1 MQRGIVFLSLIVI
14 AALLAVALGS
24 ALATAESGKT
34 GTDELRVEVEPE
46 SKKALRGES
55 YTINVTVYAEKPA
68 NISISFNTNEE
79 MEEMFEVRPLENNIV
94 NVTLGSGES
103 RTFKFN
109 ITVKRT
115 AYGNLTVNFLLKSNI
130 TQREITHKVEVLA
143 ARNVI
148 LNLTKK
154 LANQKVSIRVS
165 CDKLKNY
172 TLVIEKTNKDGLI
185 QVSEIPAFGK
195 ACNLTVILRTKL
207 GAFLVNESIG
217 IDLEKLP
224 NSVIYP
230 GYLVNTSLYVLALDG
245 QILKAKNV
253 FINITVNGNIDS
265 FNLIEKKSFLFG
277 LSERGESQRI
287 NVTVWI
293 AAVKHG
299 RHILK
304 NATIEVRRGDR
315 TVEVDVR
322 GEAYSKSDNTLNVN
336 VTVPVSKIMF
346 NLYYFDEKGAR
357 RPLTS
362 GVARLVKVEVPLVYN
377 ASAMIFER
385 GVIKGVG
392 ESAVIVREYNGTP
405 VTINVTI
412 DFAGE
417 TLACGSVRLVN
428 GTPFKCGG
436 LEARLFLDGGETAIV
451 IDTLSSPLRGR
462 VEFDNV
468 VQRVLYWG
476 TVRLYGVPKDAS
488 GELKLGSSS
497 IPFKCVSR
505 QIGDRYVCEGEVF
518 LWPLAFWPIQ
528 PEVTGELQVDG
539 ETYRLKVEVARIY
552 AGVWG
557 LALVA
562 LAVVVAVVV
571 ILVRRPSGRQ
581 PRERL
586 VIYDE
591 RYDLG

>member
-14 AALLAVALGS
+14 AALLAVAFGS

-68 NISISFNTNEE
+68 NISISFNTKESEE
-79 MEEMFEVRPLENNIV
+79 MLEVRPLENNIV
-94 NVTLGSGES
+94 NVTLGSGEN

-109 ITVKRT
+109 VTVKRT
-115 AYGNLTVNFLLKSNI
+115 AYGNLTVDFLLKSNI
-130 TQREITHKVEVLA
+130 TQRKITHKVEVLA
-143 ARNVI
+143 ARNAI

-172 TLVIEKTNKDGLI
+172 TLVTNKTDEDGLI
-185 QVSEIPAFGK
+185 QISEIPAFGR

-230 GYLVNTSLYVLALDG
+230 GYLVNTSLYVLAPDG
-245 QILKAKNV
+245 QILKAKNI

-265 FNLIEKKSFLFG
+265 FNLIEKKTFLFG

-299 RHILK
+299 RYLL
-304 NATIEVRRGDR
+304 NAAQIEVRRGDR

-322 GEAYSKSDNTLNVN
+322 GGKCSKSDNTLNVN
-336 VTVPVSKIMF
+336 VTVPASKTMF

-362 GVARLVKVEVPLVYN
+362 GVVRLVKVEVPLVYN

-392 ESAVIVREYNGTP
+392 ERAVIVREYNGTP
-405 VTINVTI
+405 VSINVTI

-417 TLACGSVRLVN
+417 TLACGSVSLVN
-428 GTPFKCGG
+428 NITFKCGG
-436 LEARLFLDGGETAIV
+436 LEARLFLDGGEAAIV
-451 IDTLSSPLRGR
+451 IDTLSSSLRGR

-488 GELKLGSSS
+488 GELKLGSTS

-528 PEVTGELQVDG
+528 PEVTGELRVDG
-539 ETYRLKVEVARIY
+539 ETYRLEVKVARVY

-581 PRERL
+581 PHERL

-591 RYDLG
+591 HYDLG